1 MKQKWLPVFVLALL
15 AGCASAAI
23 SPGLQQQA
31 GPPVDFAALSGHPE
45 EYQDRL
51 VILGGEVMSVQPW
64 GKDGS
69 LMTVNQQEINR
80 LGDPRG
86 VPSGGTFAVESDEW
100 LSPSTYQPKSTV
112 IVAGEVKGRRDGLLL
127 LKARE
132 VKFNA
137 APVWEKW
144 YYPVPR
150 EWYDYDPNM
159 EYWFTPPY
167 FDPWRGSGGRR

>member
-15 AGCASAAI
+15 AGCAPAAI
-23 SPGLQQQA
+23 SPALQQQA

-86 VPSGGTFAVESDEW
+86 APSGGTFVVESDQW

-167 FDPWRGSGGRR
+167 FDPWRGSGSRR

>member
-1 MKQKWLPVFVLALL
+1 MLAIS
-15 AGCASAAI
+15 AGCAPAI
-23 SPGLQQQA
+23 SPSLQQQA
-31 GPPVDFAALSGHPE
+31 GPPVDFAALSANPE
-45 EYQDRL
+45 AYQGRL

-69 LMTVNQQEINR
+69 LMTINQQEMSR

-86 VPSGGTFAVESDEW
+86 APSGGTFVVESDQW
-100 LSPSTYQPKSTV
+100 LSPSTYQPRSTV
-112 IVAGEVKGRRDGLLL
+112 KVAGVVQGRNKDGLLL
-127 LKARE
+127 LRARE
-132 VKFNA
+132 VLFNA
-137 APVWEKW
+137 PPVWEKW

-167 FDPWRGSGGRR
+167 FDPWRGSGSRR

>member
-15 AGCASAAI
+15 AGCAPAAI
-23 SPGLQQQA
+23 SPGLQQRA

-86 VPSGGTFAVESDEW
+86 APSGGTFVVESDQY
-100 LSPSTYQPKSTV
+100 LNPNTYQPRSTV
-112 IVAGEVKGRRDGLLL
+112 KVAGVVQGRKDGFLL

-132 VKFNA
+132 VVFNA
-137 APVWEKW
+137 PPVWEKW

-159 EYWFTPPY
+159 EYWFTPPH
-167 FDPWRGSGGRR
+167 FDPWRGSGSRR